1 MHEDAG
7 RRTRRNRIMMISL
20 ITAWAATICV
30 IFTALKY
37 FVKKNQLDKI
47 AQSAN
52 RDAGCFTGDSY
63 LSDGG

>member
-1 MHEDAG
+1 
-7 RRTRRNRIMMISL
+7 MMISL

-52 RDAGCFTGDSY
+52 RDAGCFTGGSY
-63 LSDGG
+63 LSDGD